1 MISYFYVIFYSLL
14 NLQYYS
20 ETLELNASSEFDSV
34 RNVRKIVRQIEIE
47 IEFLIFFLTF
57 RIFMIRF
64 GRIELAFY
72 SNKVLDSMQKR
83 LLTRVHENLK
93 KNKKKIKN

>member
-47 IEFLIFFLTF
+47 IEFLIFF
-57 RIFMIRF
+57 
-64 GRIELAFY
+64 
-72 SNKVLDSMQKR
+72 
-83 LLTRVHENLK
+83 
-93 KNKKKIKN
+93 